1 MSPCNTGSIKRDIVF
16 LLDGSDGSRNGLPAI
31 REFIKRMAKDLEAH
45 ADAVRMAVVQ
55 YSDDVTVHFTL
66 KSHNSKK
73 ALIYAVRNLRHK
85 GGKNR
90 KTGAALQFVL
100 DRVFTTLSGS
110 RRLEG
115 VPQILFLLTL
125 GKASDDV
132 SKAALSLKQFGVQ
145 TFAIGFK
152 NANPEELQQIAFSS
166 RFLYNLPVFGELLSI
181 QPQLAALVQQRP
193 EYPVVVGK
201 MCQDGKPSFCF
212 TTLVPST
219 FEMQ

>member
-1 MSPCNTGSIKRDIVF
+1 
-16 LLDGSDGSRNGLPAI
+16 
-31 REFIKRMAKDLEAH
+31 MAKELETND
-45 ADAVRMAVVQ
+45 DAVRMAVVQ
-55 YSDDVTVHFTL
+55 YGDDVMVHFSL

-73 ALIYAVRNLRHK
+73 ALIHAVRNLRHK

-90 KTGAALQFVL
+90 MTGAALQFVL

-110 RRLEG
+110 RHLEG

-145 TFAIGFK
+145 TFAIGLK
-152 NANPEELQQIAFSS
+152 KAKLEELQQIAFSS

-181 QPQLAALVQQRP
+181 QPQLAALVQQRT

-201 MCQDGKPSFCF
+201 LYQ
-212 TTLVPST
+212 
-219 FEMQ
+219 